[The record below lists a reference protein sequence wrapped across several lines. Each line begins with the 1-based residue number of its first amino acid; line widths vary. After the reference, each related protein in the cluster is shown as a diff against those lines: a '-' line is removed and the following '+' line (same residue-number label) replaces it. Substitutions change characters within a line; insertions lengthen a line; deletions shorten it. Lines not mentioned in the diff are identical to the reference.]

1 LKNHFFGATVEI
13 DCTSLCYCKVT
24 EHFIFH
30 LLFAKNIKAVNATES
45 FAINFGDQIFVCK
58 QINASA
64 TISRSDGSFGFSL
77 IEFNPD
83 FEIFT
88 ANALAEIEK
97 YKLQVIYSN
106 F

>member
-1 LKNHFFGATVEI
+1 MLPNL
-13 DCTSLCYCKVT
+13 SNT
-24 EHFIFH
+24 EFRRS
-30 LLFAKNIKAVNATES
+30 NICFE
-45 FAINFGDQIFVCK
+45 

-88 ANALAEIEK
+88 ANALAEIERI
-97 YKLQVIYSN
+97 QTTTVIY
-106 F
+106 

>member
-1 LKNHFFGATVEI
+1 MLPNL
-13 DCTSLCYCKVT
+13 SLY
-24 EHFIFH
+24 
-30 LLFAKNIKAVNATES
+30 
-45 FAINFGDQIFVCK
+45 NFGDQIFVCE

-83 FEIFT
+83 FFFT
-88 ANALAEIEK
+88 ANALAEIERI
-97 YKLQVIYSN
+97 LQVYLLN

>member
-1 LKNHFFGATVEI
+1 MLPN
-13 DCTSLCYCKVT
+13 L
-24 EHFIFH
+24 
-30 LLFAKNIKAVNATES
+30 

-88 ANALAEIEK
+88 ANALAEIERIQTTG
-97 YKLQVIYSN
+97 YLLELLRMTM
-106 F
+106 

>member
-1 LKNHFFGATVEI
+1 MLP
-13 DCTSLCYCKVT
+13 
-24 EHFIFH
+24 
-30 LLFAKNIKAVNATES
+30 ES
-45 FAINFGDQIFVCK
+45 FRYKFRRSNIFCK

-88 ANALAEIEK
+88 ANALAEIERIQTTTG
-97 YKLQVIYSN
+97 L
-106 F
+106 FTELLRMTM